1 MSNFMQSLKPKWA
14 SFRESLY
21 LLFRNPL
28 SAAALIVI
36 LILVISAVFAPMIVP
51 YPQDI
56 ADEAHISE
64 KLLPPSSAHWFGT
77 DELGRDVF
85 SRVVYGGR
93 ISLTA
98 ALLAVGL
105 ALLIGV
111 PLGAIAGAYGG
122 RIDNLIMRI
131 TDVFLSFPPL
141 LLAIALV
148 AVMGKGLV
156 NACLATVIS

>member
-1 MSNFMQSLKPKWA
+1 MNNALQSLKPKWE
-14 SFRESLY
+14 SFKESLY

-36 LILVISAVFAPMIVP
+36 LILVLSAVFAPLLVP

-56 ADEAHISE
+56 ANEAHISE

-93 ISLTA
+93 ISLGA
-98 ALLAVGL
+98 GLREAVLHRGIYFFDEMLQFSRYFVVSLL
-105 ALLIGV
+105 
-111 PLGAIAGAYGG
+111 
-122 RIDNLIMRI
+122 
-131 TDVFLSFPPL
+131 
-141 LLAIALV
+141 
-148 AVMGKGLV
+148 
-156 NACLATVIS
+156 